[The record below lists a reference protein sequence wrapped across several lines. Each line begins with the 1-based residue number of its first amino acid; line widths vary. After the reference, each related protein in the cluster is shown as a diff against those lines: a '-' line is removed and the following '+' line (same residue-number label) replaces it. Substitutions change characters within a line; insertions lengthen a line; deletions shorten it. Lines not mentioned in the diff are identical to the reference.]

1 MLQLDDIHF
10 AHGATTFHFDAA
22 FETGSFTAIIGP
34 SGAGKSTLL
43 DIIAGF
49 AKPLSGAI
57 AFEGKDITGL
67 DAATRPV
74 AILFQDNNLF
84 AHLDV
89 FTNVGLGRKPDMSLS
104 DADKS
109 KVHAA
114 LKRVGL
120 EGFDNRLPGALSGGE
135 RQRVA
140 LARVLVQ
147 NKPIL
152 LLDEPFASLGPRQR
166 HDMLALVGELQAEKG
181 LTVLMVSHHPGET
194 RTATTHTAFVN
205 EGRIEIL
212 TDTASFFADDA
223 NARLAHY
230 QGSS

>member
-1 MLQLDDIHF
+1 MLRLNEIHF
-10 AHGATTFHFDAA
+10 AHGSTTFHFNAA

-43 DIIAGF
+43 DLIAGF
-49 AKPLSGAI
+49 AKPLSGSI
-57 AFEGKDITGL
+57 SFDGNNVTNLEV
-67 DAATRPV
+67 AARPV
-74 AILFQDNNLF
+74 SILFQDNNLF

-89 FTNVGLGRKPDMSLS
+89 FTNVGLGRKADMTLS
-104 DADKS
+104 AADK
-109 KVHAA
+109 KAVRAA
-114 LKRVGL
+114 LARVGL
-120 EGFDNRLPGALSGGE
+120 EGFNDRLPGALSGGE

-147 NKPIL
+147 NKPVL

-166 HDMLALVGELQAEKG
+166 HDMLALVGELQTEKS

-194 RTATTHTAFVN
+194 RKATTHTAFIN

-212 TDTASFFADDA
+212 TDTENFFSDDA
-223 NARLAHY
+223 NAKLADY